1 MDNPFIR
8 KLEHGAKLTEEDRE
22 VLRAVSSVTRPLHA
36 RQDVIGE
43 GEPPFDVHLVMEGL
57 ACRYKLLPDGKRQ
70 IVALF
75 LPGDICDLHVQIL
88 GWMDHS
94 IGTLT
99 ACRLAELSP
108 ATVDRLTA
116 NPRINRALWWGT
128 LVDEATLRE
137 WLVNMGQRSADRQL
151 AHLICELLMRYRL
164 VGLAEG
170 NSFMLAMTQE
180 ELADTAG
187 LTTVHVNRMMRALRK
202 SGLIVIEGQR
212 ISVPDVLALAQFCDF
227 DANYLHLA
235 NTRTNWGGAAEAG
248 LA

>member
-1 MDNPFIR
+1 MNNPFVR
-8 KLEHGAKLTEEDRE
+8 KLEHGARLTEEDRE
-22 VLRAVSSVTRPLHA
+22 ILREASLATRPLPA
-36 RQDVIGE
+36 RQDVISE
-43 GEPPFDVHLVMEGL
+43 GEPPANVHLVMQGL
-57 ACRYKLLPDGKRQ
+57 ACRYKVLPDGKRQ

-99 ACRLAELSP
+99 ACRLAELTP
-108 ATVDRLTA
+108 VTVERLTA

-151 AHLICELLMRYRL
+151 AHLLCELLIRYRL

-170 NSFMLAMTQE
+170 NSFMLQMTQE
-180 ELADTAG
+180 ELADTTG
-187 LTTVHVNRMMRALRK
+187 LTTVHVNRMMRALRE
-202 SGLIVIEGQR
+202 SGLIAVEGQR
-212 ISVPDVLALAQFCDF
+212 ISVPDVTALAQFCDF
-227 DANYLHLA
+227 NANYLHLGD
-235 NTRTNWGGAAEAG
+235 TRANWGGAAEAG